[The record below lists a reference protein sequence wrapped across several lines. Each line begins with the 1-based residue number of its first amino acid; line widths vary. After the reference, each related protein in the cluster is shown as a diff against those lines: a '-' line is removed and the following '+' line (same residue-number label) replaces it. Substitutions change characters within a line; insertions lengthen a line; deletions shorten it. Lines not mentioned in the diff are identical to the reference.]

1 MNCLGRPSRDAG
13 HSLVPAPPH
22 MIKGM
27 MRPLLAGKVLI
38 SGEVAIG
45 SDLSQQLN
53 LNPPLFPLK
62 TTSIQAIMRV
72 ELNDETTPKTS
83 VLVEFGS
90 IAFCSSERPRMVKT
104 RDPDVGNSSQLYTH
118 PHTREKCGEWLPWAA
133 RPRMAHAARTR

>member
-1 MNCLGRPSRDAG
+1 
-13 HSLVPAPPH
+13 

-27 MRPLLAGKVLI
+27 IRPLLAGKVLI
-38 SGEVAIG
+38 SGELAIG

-72 ELNDETTPKTS
+72 ELNDETTPKSS

-90 IAFCSSERPRMVKT
+90 IAFWLFRTTRMVKT

-118 PHTREKCGEWLPWAA
+118 PHRGKNVENGFLGQRVQEW
-133 RPRMAHAARTR
+133 RTPPELADTESRRYD